1 MSNLVQF
8 QIPDLEFD
16 WDCCDDPIAPDCDL
30 YHYENAVFEV
40 EVDESKTE
48 EENAKLIPNQIF
60 DQLDLDFPVKKF
72 FFAFV

>member
-1 MSNLVQF
+1 MSKLVQVK
-8 QIPDLEFD
+8 ISDLEFD
-16 WDCCDDPIAPDCDL
+16 WDYSDDPIAPDYDL

-40 EVDESKTE
+40 EVDDSKTE

>member
-1 MSNLVQF
+1 MSKLVQVK
-8 QIPDLEFD
+8 ISDLEVD
-16 WDCCDDPIAPDCDL
+16 WDDSDDPIAPDCDL
-30 YHYENAVFEV
+30 YHCENTVFKV

>member
-1 MSNLVQF
+1 MSKLVQV
-8 QIPDLEFD
+8 QISGLEFD
-16 WDCCDDPIAPDCDL
+16 WDYCDDPIAPDYDL
-30 YHYENAVFEV
+30 YHYENHVFEV